1 MDWFEIAAAL
11 LTLAALFSYV
21 NDRWVKLPTTIGLM
35 VISLVF
41 SLGLIALGFLVP
53 GIEQRAEAIVAGVDF
68 NKSLMHGMLGFL
80 LFAGALHVNL
90 GDLVRHRWMIATLAS
105 VGVLI
110 STFLVAGLAWGVLQL
125 VGIQMRFIYCLLFGA
140 LISPTDPIAVLSIL
154 KQVGAP
160 KDLEIKIAGESL
172 FNDGVGV
179 VVFLGFWEIATGE
192 YGFDPGHLAFLFLQE
207 AVGGAVFGLVIG
219 LFAYQMLKRV
229 DNYSVEILIS
239 LALAAGGY
247 ALANALHL
255 SGPIAMV
262 VAGLLMGNHGRSW
275 AMSDRTREHLDT
287 FWELVDE
294 VLNAVLF
301 VLIGLEVIILT
312 FTGQFLIAGLL
323 MIPVVVLARA
333 VSVGLPVLA
342 IGSRQTLHP
351 RTARIL
357 TWGGLR
363 GGISVAL
370 ALSIP
375 AIAHDGGPVPER
387 NVILAI
393 TYVVVVFSIVVQ
405 GLTIGR
411 VLRGSLHE
419 LQSAEEAGGRVL

>member
-1 MDWFEIAAAL
+1 MELFEIVAAL
-11 LTLAALFSYV
+11 VTLASLFSFV
-21 NDRWVKLPTTIGLM
+21 NDRWIRLPTTIGLM

-41 SLGLIALGFLVP
+41 SLALIGLGFFVP
-53 GIEQRAEAIVAGVDF
+53 AIEQRAEAIVGSIDF
-68 NKSLMHGMLGFL
+68 NESLMHGMLGFL
-80 LFAGALHVNL
+80 LFAGALHINL
-90 GDLVRHRWMIATLAS
+90 PDLARQRWVIATLAS

-110 STFLVAGLAWGVLQL
+110 STLLVGLLAWVALAWI
-125 VGIQMRFIYCLLFGA
+125 GIEMRFIYCLLFGA
-140 LISPTDPIAVLSIL
+140 LISPTDPIAVLAIL
-154 KQVGAP
+154 KQAGAP
-160 KDLEIKIAGESL
+160 KSLEIKIAGESL

-179 VVFLGFWEIATGE
+179 VVFLGIWEIATGE
-192 YGFDPGHLAFLFLQE
+192 YGFDPGHLMALFLQE
-207 AVGGAVFGLVIG
+207 AVGGALFGLAIG
-219 LFAYQMLKRV
+219 GIAYQMLKRV

-262 VAGLLMGNHGRSW
+262 VAGLLIGNHGRSW
-275 AMSDRTREHLDT
+275 AMSANTREHLDT

-312 FTGQFLIAGLL
+312 FTGHYLLAGLL
-323 MIPVVVLARA
+323 MIAAVLVARLIA
-333 VSVGLPVLA
+333 VGIPLHALRRWQV
-342 IGSRQTLHP
+342 LHP
-351 RTARIL
+351 HAVRIL

-375 AIAHDGGPVPER
+375 SQARDGTAVPER
-387 NVILAI
+387 EVILAI

-411 VLRGSLHE
+411 VLRSSLAQTADE
-419 LQSAEEAGGRVL
+419 TTPE

>member
-1 MDWFEIAAAL
+1 
-11 LTLAALFSYV
+11 
-21 NDRWVKLPTTIGLM
+21 
-35 VISLVF
+35 
-41 SLGLIALGFLVP
+41 
-53 GIEQRAEAIVAGVDF
+53 
-68 NKSLMHGMLGFL
+68 MHGMLGFL

-219 LFAYQMLKRV
+219 LVAYQMIKRV

-262 VAGLLMGNHGRSW
+262 VSGLLMGNQGRSW

-333 VSVGLPVLA
+333 VSVGLPVWA

-419 LQSAEEAGGRVL
+419 LQSEEETGGSVL